1 MTIRAPQI
9 DTFAKNLM
17 AYGASEVAAKLS
29 RLLVVIAIARTM
41 NVAEIG
47 VAAAAIAAGDILKS
61 LTENGVGQRI
71 ISARNEDLE
80 ATCATAHL
88 IFWAWAIGLCAVQMG
103 IGAVIF
109 LISGNWILLALI
121 AILALEYLFM
131 PAGQVQTA
139 LAMREGK
146 LRQTAMISAGQVV
159 GANIMTVALTLVWPS
174 AIALVLP
181 RLLSAPLWLIAMRR
195 LRPWFRDTHA
205 GFAPLTPFVTFGWA
219 VLGVELVKAARLQAD
234 KIVIGSLLG
243 SEALGFY
250 FMAFNAGL
258 GLATSFSVAF
268 STVLF
273 PHLCG
278 AKDQSAALRQGI
290 IQSMTIIT
298 PAVILQALLSP
309 IYVPILFGS
318 GWNGISDVVSILC
331 LIAISTTLWS
341 ACASWLRSTDRAHIE
356 FSVTVLLTLSL
367 IATTAILA
375 PHGLVAIAT
384 GYLIVASVIMFAA
397 SVPALIFAFRP
408 ALKGDLA

>member
-1 MTIRAPQI
+1 MTLRMPKF
-9 DTFAKNLM
+9 DTFARNLM

-47 VAAAAIAAGDILKS
+47 IAAAAIAAGDILKS

-71 ISARNEDLE
+71 IAATEDQLE
-80 ATCATAHL
+80 ATCATAHR
-88 IFWAWAIGLCAVQMG
+88 IFWAWAIGLCTVQIG
-103 IGAVIF
+103 IGVAIYAA
-109 LISGNWILLALI
+109 SGNLVLLSLI

-146 LRQTAMISAGQVV
+146 LRQTAMISAGQIV
-159 GANIMTVALTLVWPS
+159 GANFATVALTLVWPS

-181 RLLSAPLWLIAMRR
+181 RLLSAPFWLIAMRR
-195 LRPWFRDTHA
+195 LRPWSRKRSA
-205 GFAPLTPFVTFGWA
+205 GFAPVKPFIAFGWA

-234 KIVIGSLLG
+234 KIVIGGLLG
-243 SEALGFY
+243 AEALGLY

-273 PHLCG
+273 PHLCA
-278 AKDQSAALRQGI
+278 AKNQSAALRQGFV
-290 IQSMTIIT
+290 QSMAIIT
-298 PAVILQALLSP
+298 PAVILQALLAP
-309 IYVPILFGS
+309 IYVPILFGA
-318 GWNGISDVVSILC
+318 GWEGISDVVGILC

-341 ACASWLRSTDRAHIE
+341 ASASWLRSTNRAHIE
-356 FSVTVLLTLSL
+356 FSVTLLLTLSL
-367 IATTAILA
+367 VATTAILA
-375 PHGLVAIAT
+375 PYGLVAIAT
-384 GYLIVASVIMFAA
+384 GYLIVASVIMVTA
-397 SVPALIFAFRP
+397 SIPALLVAFAP
-408 ALKGDLA
+408 LQKGKFA

>member
-1 MTIRAPQI
+1 MNIRTPKFG
-9 DTFAKNLM
+9 TFTTNLM
-17 AYGASEVAAKLS
+17 TYGASEIVAKLS

-71 ISARNEDLE
+71 IAARDDQLE
-80 ATCATAHL
+80 ATCATAHR
-88 IFWAWAIGLCAVQMG
+88 IFWGWAVGLCIIQIS

-109 LISGNWILLALI
+109 AIGGNLVLLTLI
-121 AILALEYLFM
+121 ALLALEYLFM

-146 LRQTAMISAGQVV
+146 LRQTAMISAGQIV
-159 GANIMTVALTLVWPS
+159 GANFMTVALTLVWPS
-174 AIALVLP
+174 AVALVLP

-195 LRPWFRDTHA
+195 LRPWTRDTAA
-205 GFAPLTPFVTFGWA
+205 GFAPFRPFVSFGWA
-219 VLGVELVKAARLQAD
+219 VLGVELVKSARLQAD
-234 KIVIGSLLG
+234 KIVIGGLLG
-243 SEALGFY
+243 AEALGLY

-273 PHLCG
+273 PHLCS
-278 AKDQSAALRQGI
+278 ATDQSAALRQGI
-290 IQSMTIIT
+290 VQSMAIIT
-298 PAVILQALLSP
+298 PLVILQALAAP
-309 IYVPILFGS
+309 FYVPILFGA
-318 GWNGISDVVSILC
+318 GWDTISDVVGILC

-341 ACASWLRSTDRAHIE
+341 ASASWLRSTNRAHIE
-356 FSVTVLLTLSL
+356 FSVTLLLTLSL
-367 IATTAILA
+367 VATTVILA

-384 GYLIVASVIMFAA
+384 GYLIVASVIMVTA
-397 SVPALIFAFRP
+397 SIPALIFAFRP
-408 ALKGDLA
+408 TFKGDFA